1 MAAPEVQRR
10 FLLYI
15 DGEKQAE
22 ARVLAEHGWQTRLDS
37 ERRGEGEEKISCPPR
52 ELAWGKEAKRLGG
65 VAKIVDSLIYR
76 DQAGSREAEAQPL
89 GRKGLG

>member
-65 VAKIVDSLIYR
+65 VAKIVEFYG
-76 DQAGSREAEAQPL
+76 DQAGRREAEAQPL
-89 GRKGLG
+89 GGKGLG